1 MRSNA
6 FYLRGGETLK
16 IGHVVVK
23 VVEINSEREV
33 DDVSDNKTEMSLGEI
48 QIDAVAEEAKDE

>member
-16 IGHVVVK
+16 IGRVVVK
-23 VVEINSEREV
+23 VVEINTEREV

-48 QIDAVAEEAKDE
+48 QIDGIAEEAKDE

>member
-6 FYLRGGETLK
+6 FYLRGGETPK
-16 IGHVVVK
+16 IGRVVVK
-23 VVEINSEREV
+23 VVEINTEREV

>member
-16 IGHVVVK
+16 IGRVVVK
-23 VVEINSEREV
+23 VVEINTEREV

>member
-16 IGHVVVK
+16 IGRVVVK
-23 VVEINSEREV
+23 VVEINTEREV
-33 DDVSDNKTEMSLGEI
+33 DDVF
-48 QIDAVAEEAKDE
+48 AEEAKDE